1 MLKNYLYYFYMYIYI
16 YIFVLLDEKLG
27 EMEEF
32 YFSKRDENFRIGVIV
47 MEERLMLF

>member
-1 MLKNYLYYFYMYIYI
+1 MYIYI

-32 YFSKRDENFRIGVIV
+32 YFLKWDENFRIGVIV